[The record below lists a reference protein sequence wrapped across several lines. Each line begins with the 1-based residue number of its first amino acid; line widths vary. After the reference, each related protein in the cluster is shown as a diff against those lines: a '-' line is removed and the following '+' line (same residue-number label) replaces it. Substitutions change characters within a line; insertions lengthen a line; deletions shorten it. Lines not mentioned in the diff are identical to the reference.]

1 MNKNFVLTVGL
12 GMSCICL
19 LSACSGS
26 APQDSQILEDLQS
39 EVVNYKEFLSVEEF
53 EVEQSKTEK
62 DTYSA
67 TLKVKASSTYADFD
81 MRADVEYLKYDQGW
95 DITECDWTEQGYTVV
110 SYPDETEMTSIVNSD
125 EKMISKELGNQTYVE
140 VVGNGDTIT
149 YTGTVEQTINPF
161 VSLSGEV
168 TSTWIYN
175 PNNDLWEVDSSQ
187 IVDDFQYDLKNIEGV
202 WKNSNG
208 DDEIIISNVTDTG
221 FDIES
226 VSLQTGMFHVEQ
238 AEDNSGM
245 NIIGYRG
252 TGGDISYFG
261 GNTTSSENVAAV
273 LSCEQNEINVSVSV
287 RSGNT
292 FYYAQA
298 VIK

>member
-1 MNKNFVLTVGL
+1 M
-12 GMSCICL
+12 
-19 LSACSGS
+19 
-26 APQDSQILEDLQS
+26 EDLQS